1 VELTDVNIAEKHR
14 WSNFLNTAS
23 QNHIL
28 IQGASANNL
37 TQRWAFQKQMD
48 YKFLFLYGGL
58 EDGELAT
65 WLTTHKNIPNDK
77 LPFFSMMTGNIPL
90 YMNSFKIL
98 PNQQFNDALNTF
110 TKTDENVQLLRKNLH
125 TFSSNVSFDER
136 NEHLEM
142 MSKFVAEMDVQIN
155 DHALY
160 DHGAFY
166 VDSTGIGR
174 CVNGLARSFAVFLL
188 REARADVFVD
198 KPMLDQLKVVTN
210 TSVKGFLV
218 ENVVITFIKLGG
230 LVVDGY
236 RLGAKGAGAKCITF
250 ARGSENQVIV
260 SNSSS
265 NIKETMETFFFPC
278 TMELSLS

>member
-1 VELTDVNIAEKHR
+1 
-14 WSNFLNTAS
+14 
-23 QNHIL
+23 
-28 IQGASANNL
+28 
-37 TQRWAFQKQMD
+37 
-48 YKFLFLYGGL
+48 
-58 EDGELAT
+58 
-65 WLTTHKNIPNDK
+65 
-77 LPFFSMMTGNIPL
+77 
-90 YMNSFKIL
+90 
-98 PNQQFNDALNTF
+98 
-110 TKTDENVQLLRKNLH
+110 
-125 TFSSNVSFDER
+125 
-136 NEHLEM
+136 

-265 NIKETMETFFFPC
+265 NIKETMETFFFPAQWNYPSVDAIYRGHWIDPAEKGTKTKAAIPEKQHFYIC
-278 TMELSLS
+278 GVQITLQDPTAGQHAGSRDAFQKAMESWKRSPAEAPVFRYIWISPKEAPTINHPHNGNLPAIEEIFIKFSTVDTKLAFLDSSN